1 MNTVDK
7 FSADAES
14 EDGRDD
20 GSALASTQLDA
31 TGLQQSSVSGLGDVS
46 PSDHP
51 PFKRWLKVTLF
62 RMPADSRVR
71 IFFRDA
77 KTATWAMG
85 DVSAHLVGVSLETTS
100 RSVPLKLNNF
110 IINTHELI
118 FSSYAACDEMKLEI
132 CVRGCE
138 NTVHGYADLPLGAS
152 VTFQSE
158 VDRTS
163 LIGFSSFA
171 LNF

>member
-1 MNTVDK
+1 MNIVNE
-7 FSADAES
+7 FSAAAES
-14 EDGRDD
+14 EDGRGD
-20 GSALASTQLDA
+20 GFTLASPQLDA
-31 TGLQQSSVSGLGDVS
+31 NGLQQSSVSDTGGVF
-46 PSDHP
+46 PSDHS

-77 KTATWAMG
+77 KKAAWAMG
-85 DVSAHLVGVSLETTS
+85 DASAHLVGVSLETTT
-100 RSVPLKLNNF
+100 RSVPLKLNSF
-110 IINTHELI
+110 IINAHELI

-132 CVRGCE
+132 CVRGHE
-138 NTVHGYADLPLGAS
+138 NTIHGYVDLPLGAS

-171 LNF
+171 LSF

>member
-1 MNTVDK
+1 MNIVNK

-14 EDGRDD
+14 EGGRDD
-20 GSALASTQLDA
+20 GSTLTSAQLDA
-31 TGLQQSSVSGLGDVS
+31 NGLQQSSVSGTGGVF

-51 PFKRWLKVTLF
+51 VFKRWLKVTLF

-71 IFFRDA
+71 IFFRDVKA
-77 KTATWAMG
+77 ATWAMG
-85 DVSAHLVGVSLETTS
+85 DVSAHLVGISLETTS
-100 RSVPLKLNNF
+100 RSVPLKLNSF

-132 CVRGCE
+132 CVRGYE
-138 NTVHGYADLPLGAS
+138 NTVHGYVDLPLGAS
-152 VTFQSE
+152 ITFQSE

-171 LNF
+171 LSF